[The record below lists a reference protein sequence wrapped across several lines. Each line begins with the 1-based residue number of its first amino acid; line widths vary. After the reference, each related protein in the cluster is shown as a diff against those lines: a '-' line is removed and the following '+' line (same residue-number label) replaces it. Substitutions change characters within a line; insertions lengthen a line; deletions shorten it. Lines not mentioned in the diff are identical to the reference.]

1 MGAIPKVGIPPS
13 HPPPESSLIMAANKI
28 IDPDDMFED
37 TRMSFGDHIE
47 DLRKHL
53 IRAVVGFLICMIASF
68 FIANKVLIFI
78 ARPVDRQLQGYWKR
92 YYAERHKQLLVQAR
106 DASVFIPQVRMDVKV
121 RKSEFRDLVVGILSE
136 EFPNFKKMPRK
147 EPELDLLPLI
157 EATMLSLGLENAV
170 NWEELE
176 PYRWAELKGTRVAN
190 PLAFALHMQ
199 ELMQQI
205 KPPSLTSLSVQEPF
219 VVYFKVSLLT
229 GFILGSPWI
238 FYQIWSF
245 IAAGLYPHE
254 KKYVNAFLPF
264 SLGLFLGGVVLC
276 EFFVMDKAVEALL
289 WFNELLDIA
298 PDLRLNE
305 WLGFAL
311 FMPLVFGIS
320 FQTPLVMF
328 FIQRM
333 GILTVATFRQNRR
346 IAWFLLAVFAAVITP
361 SVDPVSMMLLWL
373 PMGLLYE
380 LGIGLCVYLPG
391 KPILEFGFDEPD
403 EQVEV

>member
-1 MGAIPKVGIPPS
+1 
-13 HPPPESSLIMAANKI
+13 MAASNKI
-28 IDPDDMFED
+28 IDPDDMFEE
-37 TRMSFGDHIE
+37 TRMSFGDHLE

-53 IRAVVGFLICMIASF
+53 IRAVVGFVICMIASF
-68 FIANKVLIFI
+68 FIAPQVLVFI
-78 ARPVDRQLQGYWKR
+78 AKPVDRQLAAYWKR
-92 YYAERHKQLLVQAR
+92 YYATQHEKLIKSTQQG
-106 DASVFIPQVRMDVKV
+106 DAGMFVPQIRMDVKV
-121 RKSEFRDLVVGILSE
+121 PKNKLRDLVLDIVAE
-136 EFPNFKKMPRK
+136 EFPDIKKAPRK
-147 EPELDLLPLI
+147 MPELDVMPLI
-157 EATMLSLGLENAV
+157 EATVASLGLENAV
-170 NWEELE
+170 NWEEIQ
-176 PYRWAELKGTRVAN
+176 PYRWVELEGMRVAD
-190 PLAFALHMQ
+190 PLKWILRIQ
-199 ELMQQI
+199 EIMQQI

-238 FYQIWSF
+238 FYQIWAF

-333 GILTVATFRQNRR
+333 GILTVETFREKRR
-346 IAWFLLAVFAAVITP
+346 ISWFLMAVFAAVITP

-380 LGIGLCVYLPG
+380 LGIWLCVYLPG
-391 KPILEFGFDEPD
+391 KPLLEFGFDEPD

>member
-1 MGAIPKVGIPPS
+1 
-13 HPPPESSLIMAANKI
+13 MAATNKI
-28 IDPDDMFED
+28 IDPDDMFEE

-53 IRAVVGFLICMIASF
+53 IRAVVGFVICVAASF
-68 FIANKVLIFI
+68 LIAPKVLIFI
-78 ARPVDRQLQGYWKR
+78 AKPVDRQLQGYWKR
-92 YYAERHKQLLVQAR
+92 YYAERHKQLLKQALQGNG
-106 DASVFIPQVRMDVKV
+106 STSGPQIRMDVKV
-121 RKSEFRDLVVGILSE
+121 RKSEFRDLIVGILSD
-136 EFPNFKKMPRK
+136 EFPKFEKMPRR
-147 EPELDLLPLI
+147 EPELDLFPMI
-157 EATMLSLGLENAV
+157 EATIVSLGLENAV
-170 NWEELE
+170 NWDEVQ
-176 PYRWAELKGTRVAN
+176 PYRWVELKGTRIAN

-199 ELMQQI
+199 EIMQQI

-333 GILTVATFRQNRR
+333 GILSVATFREKRR
-346 IAWFLLAVFAAVITP
+346 ISWFLLAVFAAVITP
-361 SVDPVSMMLLWL
+361 SVDPVSMSLLWL

-380 LGIGLCVYLPG
+380 LGIWLCVYLPG
-391 KPILEFGFDEPD
+391 KPLLEFGFDEPD